1 MLRSTWRA
9 QLHPSRLRCTGRCTA
24 PEAPTRLQARDTD
37 VHGIYACSYAAGP
50 RKPSK
55 LARMARDV
63 PWAIVPRKR
72 LDVAAADLLYGIG
85 KAVTALPSHRAGV
98 TNELQQLWT
107 GEDTMVT
114 LSVR

>member
-1 MLRSTWRA
+1 
-9 QLHPSRLRCTGRCTA
+9 
-24 PEAPTRLQARDTD
+24 
-37 VHGIYACSYAAGP
+37 
-50 RKPSK
+50 
-55 LARMARDV
+55 MARGV

-98 TNELQQLWT
+98 TEALQTLWT

-114 LSVR
+114 LSVRSVPVPVPCSVSVCSGRVNKCNSRTARTVCAVPLWT

>member
-1 MLRSTWRA
+1 
-9 QLHPSRLRCTGRCTA
+9 
-24 PEAPTRLQARDTD
+24 
-37 VHGIYACSYAAGP
+37 
-50 RKPSK
+50 
-55 LARMARDV
+55 MARGV

-98 TNELQQLWT
+98 TEALQTLWT

-114 LSVR
+114 LSVRSVPVPVPVPCSVSVCSGRVNKCNSRTARTVCAVPLWT